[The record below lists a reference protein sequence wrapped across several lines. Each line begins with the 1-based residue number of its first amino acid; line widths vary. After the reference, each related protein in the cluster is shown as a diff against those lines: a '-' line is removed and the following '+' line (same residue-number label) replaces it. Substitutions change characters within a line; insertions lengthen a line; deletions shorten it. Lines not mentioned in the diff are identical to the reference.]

1 MNYSTQWLG
10 MGIAQMLQTT
20 PIVFVV
26 DDDISVRE
34 SLELLIRHEGLK
46 VETFTSAQE
55 FLTRPRERRTSC
67 LVLDVSLPGLNGLDL
82 QKLMRPERPDVP
94 IVFITG
100 HGDIPMTVQA
110 MKAGAI
116 EFLTKPLRKET
127 LLSAVR
133 NALERSRLVLG
144 REDEMQILKVRYAS
158 LTSREREVLELVA
171 SGVPNKQI
179 GSELGISVITV
190 KGHRGCMMRKM
201 MADSLAEL
209 IGMAS
214 RLRVVRWTSPS
225 ARVQQ

>member
-1 MNYSTQWLG
+1 
-10 MGIAQMLQTT
+10 
-20 PIVFVV
+20 
-26 DDDISVRE
+26 
-34 SLELLIRHEGLK
+34 
-46 VETFTSAQE
+46 
-55 FLTRPRERRTSC
+55 

-100 HGDIPMTVQA
+100 YGDIPMTVQA

-116 EFLTKPLRKET
+116 EFLTKPLRKEP

-144 REDEMQILKVRYAS
+144 REDEMQVLKVRYAS
-158 LTSREREVLELVA
+158 LTSREREVLALVA

-179 GSELGISVITV
+179 GSELGISEITV

-214 RLRVVRWTSPS
+214 RLRVVRRISSS
-225 ARVQQ
+225 ASVQQ

>member
-1 MNYSTQWLG
+1 MVEMNDDQPVVY
-10 MGIAQMLQTT
+10 I
-20 PIVFVV
+20 V
-26 DDDISVRE
+26 DDDSGVRE
-34 SLELLIRHEGLK
+34 GLEALARSVGYR
-46 VETFTSAQE
+46 VEKFATAKE
-55 FLTRPRERRTSC
+55 FLLGKRQDAPSC
-67 LVLDVSLPGLNGLDL
+67 LVLDVRMPGLSGLDL
-82 QKLMRPERPDVP
+82 QYELTQADVHIP

-144 REDEMQILKVRYAS
+144 REDEMQILKARYAS
-158 LTSREREVLELVA
+158 LTSREREVLALVA

-179 GSELGISVITV
+179 GSELGISEITV

-214 RLRVVRWTSPS
+214 RLRVVRRTSPS
-225 ARVQQ
+225 ASVQ

>member
-1 MNYSTQWLG
+1 ME
-10 MGIAQMLQTT
+10 MARMLQTT

-55 FLTRPRERRTSC
+55 FLTRPRERRPSC

-100 HGDIPMTVQA
+100 YGDIPMTVQA

-116 EFLTKPLRKET
+116 EFLTKPLRKEP

-158 LTSREREVLELVA
+158 LTSREREVLALVA
-171 SGVPNKQI
+171 SGAPNKQI
-179 GSELGISVITV
+179 GSELGISEITV
-190 KGHRGCMMRKM
+190 KGHRGRMMRKM

-214 RLRVVRWTSPS
+214 RLRVVRRISPS
-225 ARVQQ
+225 ASMQQ